1 MFVKVPSL
9 RHIVG
14 GCNTL
19 APNTFAGEV
28 FYQHQEHPVLTTS
41 RTTKLH
47 PYKCY
52 YHKPTMEMVLPTM
65 ETGSWRL
72 KRDKFSVI
80 DKHCN
85 DILVH
90 LIVAK

>member
-1 MFVKVPSL
+1 MFIKVPSL

-14 GCNTL
+14 GCNSL

-28 FYQHQEHPVLTTS
+28 FYHHQEHPVLTPS

-52 YHKPTMEMVLPTM
+52 YRKPTMDMVLPTM
-65 ETGSWRL
+65 DLAAGAPR
-72 KRDKFSVI
+72 VI
-80 DKHCN
+80 N
-85 DILVH
+85 SPL
-90 LIVAK
+90 LINIAMIYLYTNCPR